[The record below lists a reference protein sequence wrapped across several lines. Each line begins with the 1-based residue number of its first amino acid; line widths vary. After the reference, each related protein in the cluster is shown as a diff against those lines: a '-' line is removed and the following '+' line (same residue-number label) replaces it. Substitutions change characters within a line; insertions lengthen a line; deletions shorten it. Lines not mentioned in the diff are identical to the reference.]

1 MNQCHFD
8 HGPLHQTPSFPNNR
22 NWKFS
27 RTTPICMIFC
37 GTTKCKMVAAAPHR
51 ARERGSTT
59 KRSKKKKCGKQSNAS
74 VPRSNGNRDER
85 TGRTTGAIHFFQHR
99 NWEINYQ
106 RIKTPSH
113 QMHPNVVT
121 AFSLSTEK
129 LFHFSFHLW
138 PVFIFFRFLSCYTRV
153 LSILSG
159 RRWTMF
165 VVRFF
170 FFRFLLSSSSN
181 RHPPSSSFEIIRSIS
196 TTSDIVFRCQNN
208 SNRLEYTKWI
218 KFYKI
223 YLVSNSMNDRN
234 GF

>member
-22 NWKFS
+22 NWKFPARHPFVWYS
-27 RTTPICMIFC
+27 
-37 GTTKCKMVAAAPHR
+37 AARQNVKWWQQRHTEPV
-51 ARERGSTT
+51 REAAQRNET
-59 KRSKKKKCGKQSNAS
+59 KKKCGKQSNAS
-74 VPRSNGNRDER
+74 APRSNGIRDER

-170 FFRFLLSSSSN
+170 FFSF
-181 RHPPSSSFEIIRSIS
+181 SSFIIVKQAPTFKQLWNYKVNIHH
-196 TTSDIVFRCQNN
+196 FRHCFSLPKQFKPFRIHEMNKVLQNLF
-208 SNRLEYTKWI
+208 SFEQHER
-218 KFYKI
+218 
-223 YLVSNSMNDRN
+223 
-234 GF
+234 